1 MTESTA
7 GTGFVQ
13 TQGTIKS
20 APIAF
25 NWNSIVQPEE
35 NKMTEFELLEELAKE
50 LGLPE
55 IEPDEVTAQL
65 VADYTGCSWT
75 KAAATLKAKLAAGE
89 LTARQV
95 RTQNGK
101 PATAYRKAA

>member
-101 PATAYRKAA
+101 PATAYRKA